1 MAADNSCGP
10 FQWVCDTGSNIGDAI
25 GGFIPEP
32 VKAITGGIQFAAN
45 PPGWIIEQ
53 FQNAIQFL
61 AGGLIP
67 WVLNALKPDF
77 SARWFLQSYALSFG
91 LSLLVLAVISLFVVF
106 ERKSGKSSGRTV
118 IDTFGI
124 AMPAFLIGTA
134 FGPAIGIATSTLIT
148 SLVSWLAQWGVSSS
162 TVDFYSNLAHSFSKL
177 DVVGSGI
184 GYFMGGFLLLAMIVT
199 LVAVVLML
207 MVQLAM
213 QYLMGAIIPLGYVW
227 IVHPATR
234 KFGWKGPIIFSGI
247 AISHVLLFLLLGIAY
262 KAVNA
267 NIASIESDA
276 TNPLQAPQ
284 TFVKLGLTVLMM
296 GIAALAPAALWRLA
310 RFTNPAGGGGT
321 TRDGGVSAPNP
332 NNIPAPQ
339 GSSSPARTAQQ
350 SPGGA
355 SGEPI
360 PAAGPAAAKGGGAA
374 ASPASGGA
382 AASAGSAGGAATGA
396 GGALGGAGGAL
407 GGAGGALGGAGAAAG
422 GAGAAAGGAGAMA
435 GAGAAASATG
445 VGAAVG
451 VPMLL
456 AAGARAVAAG
466 FQKLEAHA
474 NQIGEAGDERD

>member
-1 MAADNSCGP
+1 MATDSSCGP

-32 VKAITGGIQFAAN
+32 VKAITGGIQFATN

-77 SARWFLQSYALSFG
+77 SAHWFLQSYALSFG
-91 LSLLVLAVISLFVVF
+91 LSLLVLSVISLFVVF
-106 ERKSGKSSGRTV
+106 DRKSGKSSGRTV
-118 IDTFGI
+118 LDTFGI

-134 FGPAIGIATSTLIT
+134 FGPAIGIVTSTLIS
-148 SLVSWLAQWGVSSS
+148 SLVNWLAGWGVASS
-162 TVDFYSNLAHSFSKL
+162 TVDFYANLGHSFSKL

-184 GYFMGGFLLLAMIVT
+184 GYFMGGFLLLAMIIT
-199 LVAVVLML
+199 LIAVVLML

-213 QYLMGAIIPLGYVW
+213 QYLMGAIIPLGFVW

-234 KFGWKGPIIFSGI
+234 KFGWKGPIIFGAI
-247 AISHVLLFLLLGIAY
+247 AISHVLLFLLLGITY

-276 TNPLQAPQ
+276 SNPLQAPQ

-296 GIAALAPAALWRLA
+296 GIAALAPAALWRIG

-332 NNIPAPQ
+332 NNMQPPQ
-339 GSSSPARTAQQ
+339 TSSSPARAAQQ

-360 PAAGPAAAKGGGAA
+360 PAAGPATSGGSASAASGAA
-374 ASPASGGA
+374 SGGGA
-382 AASAGSAGGAATGA
+382 AASAGGAGAAASGA
-396 GGALGGAGGAL
+396 S
-407 GGAGGALGGAGAAAG
+407 GALGGAGAAAGGAAG